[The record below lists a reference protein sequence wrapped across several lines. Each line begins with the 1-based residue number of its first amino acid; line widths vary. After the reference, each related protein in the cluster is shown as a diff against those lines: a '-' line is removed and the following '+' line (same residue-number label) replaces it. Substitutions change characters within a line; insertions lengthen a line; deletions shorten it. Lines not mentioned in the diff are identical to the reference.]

1 MTPMLASPSGV
12 NPDFEQQVTEDGATE
27 DEPEGLEKNARRG
40 ESGDRAQGGALSEF
54 QRPPEK
60 VSLPSRAED
69 DAGVVEMGGGDG
81 WVGDGFTG
89 WVASA
94 KPGSTARPPRRR
106 RLRRRR
112 SARKAAPRPA
122 APAPAP
128 AFKTGGGVQNG
139 PHPGS
144 WYPGSPGKANGG
156 ANGVFMPKWKA
167 QTPIEVFED
176 NDVSVDARSGAERL
190 GNKHRYHVGDSSRRK
205 SIDKAG
211 FRDDT
216 AIDSSGSKRAQGK
229 TFPAFSGSVPVPS
242 PLGLASAPGSPEK
255 FFPGGAKEF
264 GAALMRQSSADERD
278 LARDL
283 LGPPPPPSSPFAARR
298 EPSAN
303 HRPGNLSPPRSPT
316 RARAF
321 SHEMN
326 DDVPSRPS
334 SPAFGSSG
342 AGAGAREETP
352 TPCAPGARATPED
365 GRRRRRRAGAAGA
378 APLGPR
384 ERPVH
389 AAALAEHGELRG
401 RRGSI

>member
-1 MTPMLASPSGV
+1 
-12 NPDFEQQVTEDGATE
+12 
-27 DEPEGLEKNARRG
+27 
-40 ESGDRAQGGALSEF
+40 
-54 QRPPEK
+54 
-60 VSLPSRAED
+60 
-69 DAGVVEMGGGDG
+69 
-81 WVGDGFTG
+81 
-89 WVASA
+89 
-94 KPGSTARPPRRR
+94 
-106 RLRRRR
+106 
-112 SARKAAPRPA
+112 
-122 APAPAP
+122 
-128 AFKTGGGVQNG
+128 
-139 PHPGS
+139 
-144 WYPGSPGKANGG
+144 
-156 ANGVFMPKWKA
+156 MPKWKA

-229 TFPAFSGSVPVPS
+229 TFPAFGGSVPVPS

-321 SHEMN
+321 SHVD

-342 AGAGAREETP
+342 AGAGAARRTP
-352 TPCAPGARATPED
+352 TPCAPGARATPGGWASAARRAGAAAPPRSVPANAPSALQRSQSMGSFADDVGVLSRIEISGGGSRRAARGGERIRRRRREETAAKNQARAAAAAID
-365 GRRRRRRAGAAGA
+365 RLRIARRRRRRRGAAGR
-378 APLGPR
+378 LGCLRRRPQRGGEEVMRSFLTAGGERREGRKREATPR
-384 ERPVH
+384 KKTRHDSFVPS
-389 AAALAEHGELRG
+389 L
-401 RRGSI
+401 

>member
-1 MTPMLASPSGV
+1 
-12 NPDFEQQVTEDGATE
+12 
-27 DEPEGLEKNARRG
+27 
-40 ESGDRAQGGALSEF
+40 
-54 QRPPEK
+54 
-60 VSLPSRAED
+60 
-69 DAGVVEMGGGDG
+69 
-81 WVGDGFTG
+81 
-89 WVASA
+89 
-94 KPGSTARPPRRR
+94 
-106 RLRRRR
+106 
-112 SARKAAPRPA
+112 
-122 APAPAP
+122 
-128 AFKTGGGVQNG
+128 
-139 PHPGS
+139 
-144 WYPGSPGKANGG
+144 
-156 ANGVFMPKWKA
+156 MPKWKA

-229 TFPAFSGSVPVPS
+229 TFPSAFGGSVPVPS

-264 GAALMRQSSADERD
+264 GAGGGLSALMRQSSADERD

-283 LGPPPPPSSPFAARR
+283 LGPPPPSSPFATRR

-321 SHEMN
+321 SHVD

-342 AGAGAREETP
+342 AGAGAREENPDSVRTWGASDARMMGFGGASGP
-352 TPCAPGARATPED
+352 APPAPHRSVPAKAPSTLQRSQSMGSFADDVLDLQEVERGAPFAAAKEN
-365 GRRRRRRAGAAGA
+365 GAAGKKTA
-378 APLGPR
+378 TKAKRPPPR
-384 ERPVH
+384 RSTASSASDGGGGEARPAVWDVFGGDRNGG
-389 AAALAEHGELRG
+389 AKK
-401 RRGSI
+401 

>member
-1 MTPMLASPSGV
+1 
-12 NPDFEQQVTEDGATE
+12 
-27 DEPEGLEKNARRG
+27 
-40 ESGDRAQGGALSEF
+40 
-54 QRPPEK
+54 
-60 VSLPSRAED
+60 
-69 DAGVVEMGGGDG
+69 
-81 WVGDGFTG
+81 
-89 WVASA
+89 
-94 KPGSTARPPRRR
+94 
-106 RLRRRR
+106 
-112 SARKAAPRPA
+112 
-122 APAPAP
+122 
-128 AFKTGGGVQNG
+128 
-139 PHPGS
+139 
-144 WYPGSPGKANGG
+144 
-156 ANGVFMPKWKA
+156 MPKWKA

-216 AIDSSGSKRAQGK
+216 AIDSSGSKRAAAAK
-229 TFPAFSGSVPVPS
+229 TFPAFGGSVPVPS

-321 SHEMN
+321 SHVD

-342 AGAGAREETP
+342 AGAGAREENPDSVRTW
-352 TPCAPGARATPED
+352 GASDA
-365 GRRRRRRAGAAGA
+365 RRMGVGGAAGPA
-378 APLGPR
+378 PPAPPRSVPANAPSTLQRSQSMGSFADDVGVLSLQRDLQEVDRGAPL
-384 ERPVH
+384 
-389 AAALAEHGELRG
+389 AAAKEYGGAAGKKTAAKARRPPPRRSTASVSHADGGGGEARPAVWDVFG
-401 RRGSI
+401 GDRNGGAKK

>member
-1 MTPMLASPSGV
+1 
-12 NPDFEQQVTEDGATE
+12 
-27 DEPEGLEKNARRG
+27 
-40 ESGDRAQGGALSEF
+40 
-54 QRPPEK
+54 
-60 VSLPSRAED
+60 
-69 DAGVVEMGGGDG
+69 
-81 WVGDGFTG
+81 
-89 WVASA
+89 
-94 KPGSTARPPRRR
+94 
-106 RLRRRR
+106 
-112 SARKAAPRPA
+112 
-122 APAPAP
+122 
-128 AFKTGGGVQNG
+128 
-139 PHPGS
+139 
-144 WYPGSPGKANGG
+144 
-156 ANGVFMPKWKA
+156 MPKWKA

-229 TFPAFSGSVPVPS
+229 TFPAFGGSVPVPS

-321 SHEMN
+321 SHVD

-342 AGAGAREETP
+342 AGNREENPDSVRTWGASDARRMGP
-352 TPCAPGARATPED
+352 AAPRSVPANAPSTLQRSQSMGSFADDVLDLQEVDRGAPLAAAKEY
-365 GRRRRRRAGAAGA
+365 GGAAGKKTA
-378 APLGPR
+378 AKNQARRPPPR
-384 ERPVH
+384 RSTASVSHADGGGGEARPAVWDVFGGDRNGG
-389 AAALAEHGELRG
+389 AKK
-401 RRGSI
+401 

>member
-1 MTPMLASPSGV
+1 
-12 NPDFEQQVTEDGATE
+12 
-27 DEPEGLEKNARRG
+27 
-40 ESGDRAQGGALSEF
+40 
-54 QRPPEK
+54 
-60 VSLPSRAED
+60 
-69 DAGVVEMGGGDG
+69 
-81 WVGDGFTG
+81 
-89 WVASA
+89 
-94 KPGSTARPPRRR
+94 
-106 RLRRRR
+106 
-112 SARKAAPRPA
+112 
-122 APAPAP
+122 
-128 AFKTGGGVQNG
+128 
-139 PHPGS
+139 
-144 WYPGSPGKANGG
+144 
-156 ANGVFMPKWKA
+156 MPKWKA

-342 AGAGAREETP
+342 AGADREENPDSVRTWGASDARRMGP
-352 TPCAPGARATPED
+352 AAPRSVPANAPSTLQRSQSMGSFADDVLQRDLQEVDRGAPLAAAKEYGGAAGKKTAGGRSAAAAAAID
-365 GRRRRRRAGAAGA
+365 RLRIARRRRRRRGAAGR
-378 APLGPR
+378 LGCLRRRPQRGGEEVMRSFLTAGGERR
-384 ERPVH
+384 E
-389 AAALAEHGELRG
+389 G
-401 RRGSI
+401 RK

>member
-1 MTPMLASPSGV
+1 
-12 NPDFEQQVTEDGATE
+12 
-27 DEPEGLEKNARRG
+27 
-40 ESGDRAQGGALSEF
+40 
-54 QRPPEK
+54 
-60 VSLPSRAED
+60 
-69 DAGVVEMGGGDG
+69 
-81 WVGDGFTG
+81 
-89 WVASA
+89 
-94 KPGSTARPPRRR
+94 
-106 RLRRRR
+106 
-112 SARKAAPRPA
+112 
-122 APAPAP
+122 
-128 AFKTGGGVQNG
+128 
-139 PHPGS
+139 
-144 WYPGSPGKANGG
+144 
-156 ANGVFMPKWKA
+156 MPKWKA

-216 AIDSSGSKRAQGK
+216 AIDSTLSGSKRAQGK
-229 TFPAFSGSVPVPS
+229 TFPAFGGSVPVPS

-321 SHEMN
+321 SHVD

-342 AGAGAREETP
+342 AGAGAREENPDSVRTWGASDARRMGVGGAAWP
-352 TPCAPGARATPED
+352 APPRSVPAKAPATLQRSQSMGSFADDVLDLQEVERGAPLAAAKEN
-365 GRRRRRRAGAAGA
+365 GGAAGKKTSAKARRPPPPRSTASSA
-378 APLGPR
+378 ADGGGG
-384 ERPVH
+384 EARPAVWDVFGGDRNGG
-389 AAALAEHGELRG
+389 AKK
-401 RRGSI
+401 

>member
-1 MTPMLASPSGV
+1 
-12 NPDFEQQVTEDGATE
+12 
-27 DEPEGLEKNARRG
+27 
-40 ESGDRAQGGALSEF
+40 
-54 QRPPEK
+54 
-60 VSLPSRAED
+60 
-69 DAGVVEMGGGDG
+69 
-81 WVGDGFTG
+81 
-89 WVASA
+89 
-94 KPGSTARPPRRR
+94 
-106 RLRRRR
+106 
-112 SARKAAPRPA
+112 
-122 APAPAP
+122 
-128 AFKTGGGVQNG
+128 
-139 PHPGS
+139 
-144 WYPGSPGKANGG
+144 
-156 ANGVFMPKWKA
+156 MPKWKA

-229 TFPAFSGSVPVPS
+229 TFPSAFGGSVPVPS

-264 GAALMRQSSADERD
+264 GAGGGLSALMRQSSADERD

-283 LGPPPPPSSPFAARR
+283 LGPPPPSSPFATRR

-303 HRPGNLSPPRSPT
+303 HRPGTLSPPRSPT

-321 SHEMN
+321 SHVD

-342 AGAGAREETP
+342 AGAGAGAGAREENPDSVRTWGASDARMMGFGGASGP
-352 TPCAPGARATPED
+352 APPAPHRSVPAKAPSTLQRSQSMGSFADDVLDLQEVERGAPFAAAKEN
-365 GRRRRRRAGAAGA
+365 GAAGKKTA
-378 APLGPR
+378 TKAKRPPPR
-384 ERPVH
+384 RSTASSASDGGGGEARPAVWDVFGGDRNGG
-389 AAALAEHGELRG
+389 AKK
-401 RRGSI
+401 